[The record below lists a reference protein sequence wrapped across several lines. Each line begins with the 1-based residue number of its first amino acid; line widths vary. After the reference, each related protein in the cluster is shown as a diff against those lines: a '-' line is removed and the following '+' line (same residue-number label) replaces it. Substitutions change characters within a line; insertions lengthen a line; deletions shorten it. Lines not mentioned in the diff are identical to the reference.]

1 MAEVQVEL
9 LQEEKSYAVD
19 LEGKSYTV
27 IERFDN
33 NNKFTDYEVYAVDG
47 GESEIGEE
55 LRHELIE
62 AVKRFSE
69 A

>member
-1 MAEVQVEL
+1 MSMAEVEL

-19 LEGKSYTV
+19 LERKSYTI
-27 IERFDN
+27 IERTN

>member
-1 MAEVQVEL
+1 MSMAEVEL

-19 LEGKSYTV
+19 LEGKSYTI
-27 IERFDN
+27 IERTNN

-62 AVKRFSE
+62 AVQRFSE